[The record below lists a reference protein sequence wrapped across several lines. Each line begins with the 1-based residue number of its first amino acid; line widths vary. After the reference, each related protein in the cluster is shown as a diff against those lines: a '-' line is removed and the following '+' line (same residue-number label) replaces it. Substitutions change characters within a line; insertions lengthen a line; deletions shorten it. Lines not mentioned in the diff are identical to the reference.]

1 MSWGFV
7 AVAGATLVGSAIAAD
22 AAGDAADTQAD
33 AAREGSAEQARQ
45 FNAMR
50 ELLAPYREGGEEAL
64 QAQRA
69 LIGLAGQEEQQ
80 AAIEQL
86 QGSPQFAA
94 LTQQGEESILQN
106 ASATGGLRGGNTQ
119 SALAQFRP
127 QLLSNLINQQY
138 QNLGGLTSV
147 GQNAAAMTGNAGMQT
162 AANQASLMNQAAAAQ
177 AGGQIAQANIASQG
191 LGNLAGLGAMY
202 MNRPQGGGGKF

>member
-7 AVAGATLVGSAIAAD
+7 AVAGATLVGSAISAD
-22 AAGDAADTQAD
+22 AAGDAADTQAA

-50 ELLAPYREGGEEAL
+50 ELLSPYREGGEEAL

-69 LIGLAGQEEQQ
+69 LIGLAGPEEQQ

-86 QGSPQFAA
+86 QGSPQFTA
-94 LTQQGEESILQN
+94 LTQQGEEAILQN

-119 SALAQFRP
+119 AALAQFRP
-127 QLLSNLINQQY
+127 QMLSNLINQQY
-138 QNLGGLTSV
+138 QNLGGLTSI

-162 AANQASLMNQAAAAQ
+162 AANQANLLNQAAAAS
-177 AGGQIAQANIASQG
+177 AGGQIAQANIAAQG

-202 MNRPQGGGGKF
+202 LNRPQGGGGKF

>member
-7 AVAGATLVGSAIAAD
+7 AVAGATLVGSAVSAD
-22 AAGDAADTQAD
+22 AAGDAADTQAA

-50 ELLAPYREGGEEAL
+50 ELLSPYREGGEEAL

-69 LIGLAGQEEQQ
+69 LIGLAGEEEQQ
-80 AAIEQL
+80 AAIAQL
-86 QGSPQFAA
+86 EVSPQFQA
-94 LTQQGEESILQN
+94 LTQQGEEAILQN

-119 SALAQFRP
+119 AALAQFRP
-127 QLLSNLINQQY
+127 QVLSSLINQQY
-138 QNLGGLTSV
+138 QNLGGLTSL

-162 AANQASLMNQAAAAQ
+162 AANQAALLNQAAAAS
-177 AGGQIAQANIASQG
+177 AGGQLAQANITSNA